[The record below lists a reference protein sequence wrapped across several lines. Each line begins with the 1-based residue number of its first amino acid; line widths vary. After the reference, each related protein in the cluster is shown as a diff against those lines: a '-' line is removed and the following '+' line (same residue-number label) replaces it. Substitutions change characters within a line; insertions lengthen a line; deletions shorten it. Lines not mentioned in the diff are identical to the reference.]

1 MWLVRLRYS
10 LRSLARDPV
19 FVSVVVLVLSL
30 GIAANTTI
38 FAVIDQIVLNPLP
51 YRDPDRLVMVWEAN
65 PSMGDLAGSR
75 VPAAWSNFAA
85 WRDQNHA
92 FTAIEAFETA
102 GYNLTGLGAPE
113 HLLGARASGGFFQ
126 MLGTGAKRGRVLA
139 PDDARPGA
147 PPVVVVTDAFA
158 NSYFAGRDPVG
169 QKILL
174 NGIPR
179 IVIGVLPWDFHLP
192 AFFEG
197 SNEYKPDLW
206 TPLAPVTSADP
217 PEAAKWRRLLVFAR
231 LKNGMPLAQA
241 RAEMSTLAVRL
252 AQADPDL
259 NRGYGINIVPLKIEN
274 ADADLGRALYILWTA
289 AFVVLLLGCVNLAG
303 LMLVRAINRQ
313 KDLAIMG
320 ALGAP
325 RSVLVANILTE
336 SSVLALVSATLAVAG
351 SYAGIH
357 VIRALQPGDIF
368 GMNRVAMNWRSLLFA
383 GVAFVVSVL
392 LFGLLPAWLGAR
404 SSFSSA
410 LKRAAGTGSNRAGSM
425 LRRILVTGEVFVA
438 LVLAIGATLLARSF
452 QQILAVDPGYRPENV
467 LTARIALAPPRY
479 ATPDD
484 QRHFCQLL
492 LDRVR
497 QLPGVKTASLVDNFP
512 LYAIHYASFEIDGRP
527 LADTSDAP
535 VADYASVSSEFFESM
550 GTPLRTGR
558 LFTPADMQD
567 HALGVAILNETLARK
582 FWPNQDP
589 VGGHI
594 RLVFPHHAPGPWQL
608 VVGVV
613 RDFRQFNIETPARP
627 EMFWPAREFPEMTVV
642 LRTTSDPAA
651 AGTAL
656 QKAVAE
662 IDKDQPLSDVQTFAH
677 IVAHSISQRRFNML
691 LLSGFAG
698 LSILLALVGVYG
710 LVSYIISSRLRDI
723 GIRVTLGAQ
732 PKHVFSALI
741 LEILPFAA
749 TGIVLGLLGSL
760 LVAWLA
766 KKLIAGL
773 LFGISAFDLPTY
785 LSLPLVLI
793 ALAVLTCALPAAR
806 AARTEPANVL
816 RHE

>member
-10 LRSLARDPV
+10 LRSLARDPI

-65 PSMGDLAGSR
+65 PSLGDLAGSR
-75 VPAAWSNFAA
+75 VPAAWSNFTA
-85 WRDQNHA
+85 WHDQNQA
-92 FTAIEAFETA
+92 FAGIEAFEMV
-102 GYNLTGLGAPE
+102 GYNLTGLGTPE
-113 HLLGARASGGFFQ
+113 HRSGARATGGFFQ
-126 MLGTGAKRGRVLA
+126 MLGTGAKRGRLLS
-139 PDDARPGA
+139 PDDASPNA
-147 PPVVVVTDAFA
+147 PRVVVITNAFA
-158 NSYFAGRDPVG
+158 NNHFAGRDPVG

-174 NGIPR
+174 NGVPR
-179 IVIGVLPWDFHLP
+179 IIIGVLPWDFHLP

-197 SNEYKPDLW
+197 MDEYKPDLW
-206 TPLAPVTSADP
+206 TPFPAVTSADP
-217 PEAAKWRRLLVFAR
+217 PGAEKWRRLLVFAR
-231 LKNGMPLAQA
+231 LKNGTPLAQA
-241 RAEMSTLAVRL
+241 RAEMTTLASRL
-252 AQADPDL
+252 VQADPDL
-259 NRGYGINIVPLKIEN
+259 NRGYSINLVPLKIEN

-325 RSVLVANILTE
+325 RWVLIANILTE
-336 SSVLALVSATLAVAG
+336 SSVLALMSLTLAGLGA
-351 SYAGIH
+351 YAGIR

-368 GMNRVAMNWRSLLFA
+368 GMDRVTMNWRSLLFA
-383 GVAFVVSVL
+383 GLAFMVSVL

-404 SSFSSA
+404 RSFGTA
-410 LKRAAGTGSNRAGSM
+410 LKRAAGTGSNRSGSIM
-425 LRRILVTGEVFVA
+425 RRILLTGEIAMA
-438 LVLAIGATLLARSF
+438 LILAIGASLLVRSF
-452 QQILAVDPGYRPENV
+452 QRILAVDPGYRPQNV

-479 ATPDD
+479 VKADD
-484 QRHFCQLL
+484 RRHFCQLL

-497 QLPGVKTASLVDNFP
+497 QLPGVQTASLVDNFP
-512 LYAIHYASFEIDGRP
+512 LYAIHYTSFEIEGRP
-527 LADTSDAP
+527 LADPATAP
-535 VADYASVSSEFFESM
+535 AADYANVSSDFFETM

-567 HALGVAILNETLARK
+567 HADVAILNESLARK

-594 RLVFPHHAPGPWQL
+594 RLFFPHLAPGPWLQ

-613 RDFRQFNIETPARP
+613 RGFRQFNIETPPRP
-627 EMFWPAREFPEMTVV
+627 EMFWPARDFPEMTLV
-642 LRTTSDPAA
+642 LRTASDPAA
-651 AGTAL
+651 AVTEL
-656 QKAVAE
+656 QKAVAQ
-662 IDKDQPLSDVQTFAH
+662 IDQEQPLSDVQTFEH
-677 IVAHSISQRRFNML
+677 MVEHSISQRRFNML

-698 LSILLALVGVYG
+698 LGILLALVGVYG

-732 PKHVFSALI
+732 PKHVFGALV

-749 TGIVLGLLGSL
+749 GGIALGLLVSL
-760 LVAWLA
+760 LLSLLA
-766 KKLIAGL
+766 KKLSGL
-773 LFGISAFDLPTY
+773 LFGISALDPPTY

-793 ALAVLTCALPAAR
+793 ALAVVTCVLPAAR